1 MFNEIKKTIE
11 WGHDKLTLE
20 TGKIARQ
27 ADSTV
32 IATYGETVVMAAVVY
47 SKESKADQDFF
58 PLTVNYQE
66 KYYAA
71 GKIPGG
77 FFKREA
83 RPTEKETLTSRLI
96 DRPIRPL
103 FVEGFKNEVQ
113 VTCTVL
119 SHDLEND
126 PDIVAMIA
134 ASAALTLSGA
144 PFLGPIG
151 AARVGFVNDSY
162 VLNPSVD
169 DMDNLKENNEQRLD
183 LVVAGTKDAVMMVES
198 EAYELSEK
206 EMLGAVK
213 FGHEQMASVID
224 MIIDLAKEAANE
236 PFSFE
241 YQLND
246 KLYNKISKA
255 GAKDLKKAFEISEK
269 KERQAS
275 VASAVEKIKSSLSD
289 EENEGNEVNELI
301 KKLESEVVRNNILDN
316 GTRIDG
322 RDLTTVRSIETET
335 RLLPRAHGSS
345 LFTRGETQAIVTTT
359 LGTSDDEQ
367 RIESL
372 DGLQKER
379 FMLHYNFPPFSVGET
394 GRIGTGRREIGHGKL
409 AWRAINSSLPS
420 KESFPY
426 TFRIVSEITE
436 SNGSSSMATV
446 CGTSLALMDAG
457 VPIKEPVAGIAMG
470 LIKEGDDFTV
480 LSDILGDEDHLGDMD
495 FKVAGTKDGITSLQM
510 DIKITGITFEIMEQ
524 ALNQAKDGRIHILGE
539 MNKALSKSRDNVG
552 KHTPKME
559 KITVDKKDIAAVIG
573 KGGATIREIV
583 EKSGAKVDVN
593 DEGEV
598 TVAAPDEESRNVAMQ
613 MIKDITAKAE
623 LNKIYNGKVMKIM
636 EFGAFVNFLGKQDG
650 LVHISE
656 LADKRVAKVTDVVK
670 EGDEVKVKVIGFD
683 RGKVKLSIKQAA
695 I

>member
-1 MFNEIKKTIE
+1 MFKVSRKEIELNGKKIS
-11 WGHDKLTLE
+11 LE

-27 ADSTV
+27 ADGAI
-32 IATYGETVVMAAVVY
+32 IAQCGETVVMATVVGAKKVNPDVDY
-47 SKESKADQDFF
+47 F
-58 PLTVNYQE
+58 PLSVNYQE

-77 FFKREA
+77 YFKREA
-83 RPTEKETLTSRLI
+83 RPTESETLISRLI

-103 FVEGFKNEVQ
+103 FPDEFRNEVQ
-113 VTCTVL
+113 LLPTVISYDKENEADIL
-119 SHDLEND
+119 S
-126 PDIVAMIA
+126 IIA
-134 ASAALTLSGA
+134 SSAALTISGM
-144 PFLGPIG
+144 PFMGPVG
-151 AARVGFVNDSY
+151 ASRVGFIDGKY
-162 VLNPSVD
+162 VLNPSK
-169 DMDNLKENNEQRLD
+169 KELEKSKLD
-183 LVVAGTKDAVMMVES
+183 LVVAGTKDAVLMVES
-198 EAYELSEK
+198 EANGLTEE
-206 EMLGAVK
+206 EMLNAVK
-213 FGHEQMASVID
+213 FGHENFIPVIK
-224 MIIDLAKEAANE
+224 MIEELAKECKKSE
-236 PFSFE
+236 WIIEKKDLSKVKKKLEKEFSSE
-241 YQLND
+241 
-246 KLYNKISKA
+246 
-255 GAKDLKKAFEISEK
+255 LKKAFLIKDKQERSNLISDITDRAKKLYEEDENISELDVNYELKNLEKGIVRTDILKNK
-269 KERQAS
+269 K
-275 VASAVEKIKSSLSD
+275 
-289 EENEGNEVNELI
+289 
-301 KKLESEVVRNNILDN
+301 
-316 GTRIDG
+316 RIDG
-322 RDLTTVRSIETET
+322 RSLSDVRPIKCEVGI
-335 RLLPRAHGSS
+335 LPRTHGSA

-367 RIESL
+367 RIETL
-372 DGLQKER
+372 EGLQRKR

-470 LIKEGDDFTV
+470 LIKEGDEFSV

-524 ALNQAKDGRIHILGE
+524 ALKQAKDGRIHILGE
-539 MNKALSKSRDNVG
+539 MNKALDKSRDALG

-559 KITVDKKDIAAVIG
+559 KITVDKKDIATVIG

-593 DEGEV
+593 DEGVV
-598 TVAAPDEESRNVAMQ
+598 TVAAPDEESRNKAMQ
-613 MIKDITAKAE
+613 FIKDLTAKPE
-623 LNKIYNGKVMKIM
+623 MNKIYNGKVMKIM

-656 LADKRVAKVTDVVK
+656 LAQKRVAKVTDVVK

>member
-1 MFNEIKKTIE
+1 MFKVFKKEIEIAGKKIS
-11 WGHDKLTLE
+11 LE

-27 ADSTV
+27 ADGAI
-32 IATYGETVVMAAVVY
+32 IAQCGETVVMATVVG
-47 SKESKADQDFF
+47 SKKVNPDIDYF
-58 PLTVNYQE
+58 PLSVNYQE
-66 KYYAA
+66 KYYAG

-77 FFKREA
+77 YFKREA
-83 RPTEKETLTSRLI
+83 RPTESETLISRLI

-103 FVEGFKNEVQ
+103 FPDEFKNEVQ
-113 VTCTVL
+113 LLPTVISYDKENEADVL
-119 SHDLEND
+119 S
-126 PDIVAMIA
+126 IIA
-134 ASAALTLSGA
+134 SSAALAISGM
-144 PFLGPIG
+144 PFMGPVG
-151 AARVGFVNDSY
+151 ASRVGFIDGKY
-162 VLNPSVD
+162 VLNPSKLD
-169 DMDNLKENNEQRLD
+169 LEKSKLD
-183 LVVAGTKDAVMMVES
+183 LVVAGTKDAVLMVES
-198 EAYELSEK
+198 EANGLTEE
-206 EMLGAVK
+206 EMLNAVK
-213 FGHEQMASVID
+213 FGHENFVPIIQMIE
-224 MIIDLAKEAANE
+224 DLAKECKKPDWTTE
-236 PFSFE
+236 KKDLSE
-241 YQLND
+241 IRK
-246 KLYNKISKA
+246 KLESEFTD
-255 GAKDLKKAFEISEK
+255 DLKKAFSTRDKQDRSNQISEISEK
-269 KERQAS
+269 AK
-275 VASAVEKIKSSLSD
+275 KLY
-289 EENEGNEVNELI
+289 EENENYSDLDVNHEL
-301 KKLESEVVRNNILDN
+301 KNLEKRIVRTDILKN
-316 GTRIDG
+316 KNRIDG
-322 RDLTTVRSIETET
+322 RGLADVRPIMCEVGI
-335 RLLPRAHGSS
+335 LPRVHGSA

-372 DGLQKER
+372 DGLKRER

-446 CGTSLALMDAG
+446 CGASLALMDAG

-470 LIKEGDDFTV
+470 LIKEGDDFSV

-524 ALNQAKDGRIHILGE
+524 ALNQAKDGRVHILGE
-539 MNKALSKSRDNVG
+539 MNKALGKSRDDVG

-559 KITVDKKDIAAVIG
+559 KITVDKKDIATVIG

-593 DEGEV
+593 DVGEV
-598 TVAAPDEESRNVAMQ
+598 TVAAPDEDSRNKAMQ
-613 MIKDITAKAE
+613 MIKDLTAKAE

>member
-1 MFNEIKKTIE
+1 MFKIIKKEIE
-11 WGHDKLTLE
+11 IAGKKISLE

-27 ADSTV
+27 ADGAI
-32 IATYGETVVMAAVVY
+32 IATCGETVVLATAVGAKKVNPDVDY
-47 SKESKADQDFF
+47 F
-58 PLTVNYQE
+58 PLSVNYQE

-77 FFKREA
+77 YFKREA
-83 RPTEKETLTSRLI
+83 RPTDSETLISRLI

-103 FVEGFKNEVQ
+103 FPDEFKNEVQ
-113 VTCTVL
+113 VLPTVISYDKENEADIL
-119 SHDLEND
+119 S
-126 PDIVAMIA
+126 IIA
-134 ASAALTLSGA
+134 SSAALAISGM
-144 PFLGPIG
+144 PFLGPVG
-151 AARVGFVNDSY
+151 ASRVGFIEGKY
-162 VLNPSVD
+162 VLNPSKEE
-169 DMDNLKENNEQRLD
+169 LKNSKLD
-183 LVVAGTKDAVMMVES
+183 LVVAGTKDAVLMVES
-198 EAYELSEK
+198 EANGLTEE
-206 EMLGAVK
+206 EMLNAVK
-213 FGHEQMASVID
+213 FGHEGFVP
-224 MIIDLAKEAANE
+224 IINTINELAAECKKPDWVVEKKDLSEITKKLEEEFTDQLKEA
-236 PFSFE
+236 FSTI
-241 YQLND
+241 D
-246 KLYNKISKA
+246 KQERSNKISEITDKA
-255 GAKDLKKAFEISEK
+255 KKIF
-269 KERQAS
+269 
-275 VASAVEKIKSSLSD
+275 
-289 EENEGNEVNELI
+289 EENENYTDLDVNSEL
-301 KKLESEVVRNNILDN
+301 KNLEKRIVRTDILKN
-316 GTRIDG
+316 KNRIDG
-322 RDLTTVRSIETET
+322 RGLADVRPIICEVGF
-335 RLLPRAHGSS
+335 LPRVHGSA

-367 RIESL
+367 KIESL

-379 FMLHYNFPPFSVGET
+379 FMLHYNFPPYSVGET

-409 AWRAINSSLPS
+409 AWRAIKSSLPP

-446 CGTSLALMDAG
+446 CGSSLALMDAG

-470 LIKEGDDFTV
+470 LIKEGNDFSV

-524 ALNQAKDGRIHILGE
+524 ALKQAKDGRIHILGE
-539 MNKALSKSRDNVG
+539 MNKALSKSRDDVG

-559 KITVDKKDIAAVIG
+559 KINVDKKDIATVIG

-593 DEGEV
+593 DDGEV
-598 TVAAPDEESRNVAMQ
+598 TVSAPDEESRNKAMQ
-613 MIKDITAKAE
+613 MIKDLTAKAE